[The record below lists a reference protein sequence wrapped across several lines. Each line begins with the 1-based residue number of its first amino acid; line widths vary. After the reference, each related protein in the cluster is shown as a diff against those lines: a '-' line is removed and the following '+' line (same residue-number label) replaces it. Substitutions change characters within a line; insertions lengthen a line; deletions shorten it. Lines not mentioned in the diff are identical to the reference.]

1 MFDYSNLVGRR
12 LTMEFDYSKLLGAM
26 REKGVTQADVAKV
39 AGVSETSLRSKLKNR
54 TEFRDSE
61 MLLIKKYLDLPNY
74 EDYFFTLKLT

>member
-1 MFDYSNLVGRR
+1 
-12 LTMEFDYSKLLGAM
+12 MEFDYSKLLGAI
-26 REKGVTQADVAKV
+26 REKGATQADVAKI

>member
-1 MFDYSNLVGRR
+1 
-12 LTMEFDYSKLLGAM
+12 MEFDYSKLLGAM

-74 EDYFFTLKLT
+74 EDYFFIPKLAK

>member
-1 MFDYSNLVGRR
+1 
-12 LTMEFDYSKLLGAM
+12 MEFDHTKLLGAM
-26 REKGVTQADVAKV
+26 REKGVTQADVAKI

-74 EDYFFTLKLT
+74 EDYFFTLKLAK

>member
-1 MFDYSNLVGRR
+1 
-12 LTMEFDYSKLLGAM
+12 MEFDYSKLLGAI
-26 REKGVTQADVAKV
+26 REKGVTQADVAKI

-74 EDYFFTLKLT
+74 EDYFFVAKLAK

>member
-1 MFDYSNLVGRR
+1 
-12 LTMEFDYSKLLGAM
+12 MEFDYSKLLGAM
-26 REKGVTQADVAKV
+26 REKGVTQADVAKI

-74 EDYFFTLKLT
+74 EDYFFVAKLAK

>member
-1 MFDYSNLVGRR
+1 MMEPSHERR

-26 REKGVTQADVAKV
+26 REKGVTQADVAKI

-74 EDYFFTLKLT
+74 EDYFFTLRLT

>member
-12 LTMEFDYSKLLGAM
+12 LTMEFDHTKLLGAM
-26 REKGVTQADVAKV
+26 REKGVTQADVAKI

>member
-1 MFDYSNLVGRR
+1 MIEPSHERR
-12 LTMEFDYSKLLGAM
+12 LTMEFDHTKLLGAM
-26 REKGVTQADVAKV
+26 REKGVTQADVAKI

>member
-1 MFDYSNLVGRR
+1 
-12 LTMEFDYSKLLGAM
+12 MEFDYSKLLGAM
-26 REKGVTQADVAKV
+26 REKGVTQADVAKI

-74 EDYFFTLKLT
+74 EDYFFIPKLAK

>member
-1 MFDYSNLVGRR
+1 
-12 LTMEFDYSKLLGAM
+12 MEFDYSKLIGAK
-26 REKGVTQADVAKV
+26 REKGVTQADVAKI

-74 EDYFFTLKLT
+74 EDYFFVAKLAK

>member
-1 MFDYSNLVGRR
+1 MKPSHERR

-26 REKGVTQADVAKV
+26 REKGVTQADVAKI

-74 EDYFFTLKLT
+74 EDYFFVAKLAK